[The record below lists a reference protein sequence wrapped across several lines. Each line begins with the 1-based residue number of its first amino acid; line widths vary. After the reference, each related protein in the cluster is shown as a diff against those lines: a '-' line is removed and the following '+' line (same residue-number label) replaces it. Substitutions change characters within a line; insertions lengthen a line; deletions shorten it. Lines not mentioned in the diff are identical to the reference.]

1 MAKKKLKVLQTMTW
15 LAPGG
20 GVDKHVFLTV
30 TGLQDEFEF
39 HLAVGKEIHHNEF
52 EQLDGFQ
59 IHVCPHLERSLKPW
73 KDFRSLIYF
82 YRLIRREKFDIVH
95 TNETKASLI
104 SRVAAWLARCP
115 VVVYTLHG
123 VVFNDPMSKLRRK
136 IYIGLERMTLW
147 TNDFMIPVGEN
158 ALSIYHENNLG
169 KNLPTQVIHSGI
181 DTELFVRLQPDTET
195 RNKARRA
202 LGFAD
207 SDLVLINV
215 GRFSFAK
222 AQRYTIEA
230 FAGVKREFPNA
241 KLLLVGDGE
250 MMEAC
255 KEQVNA
261 LGLAG
266 DVVFY
271 GFCEEVAK
279 VFYLA
284 DVNVLT
290 SLREGLPRVVVE
302 ASLCKIPTVGFEVE
316 GIREAIPKAWHEYI
330 VPQTDVAALTVC
342 MQKILA
348 DAVVREAYAKD
359 AFALAYA
366 GWDYKAVNAA
376 VADVYRM
383 LAKKK
388 GLI

>member
-20 GVDKHVFLTV
+20 GVDKHVILTV
-30 TGLQDEFEF
+30 TGLQEEFEF
-39 HLAVGKEIHHNEF
+39 HLAVGREIHHNEF
-52 EQLDGFQ
+52 EHIEGFQ

-115 VVVYTLHG
+115 IIIYTLHG

-136 IYIGLERMTLW
+136 LYIGLERMTLW

-158 ALSIYHENNLG
+158 ALEIYHENKLG
-169 KNLPTQVIHSGI
+169 RNLPTEVIHSGI
-181 DTELFVRLQPDTET
+181 DTALFLRLQPTVEE
-195 RNKARRA
+195 RSKARAA
-202 LGFAD
+202 LGFQD

-222 AQRYTIEA
+222 AQRYTIDA
-230 FAGVKREFPNA
+230 FAGVKKKIPNA

-250 MMEAC
+250 MMDAC

-261 LGLAG
+261 LGLAK

-271 GFCEEVAK
+271 GFCEEVAN

-302 ASLCKIPTVGFEVE
+302 ASLCKVPTVGFEVE
-316 GIREAIPKAWHEYI
+316 GIREAIPNTWHKYI
-330 VPQTDVAALTVC
+330 VPQTDVEGLTLC
-342 MQKILA
+342 MEQILA
-348 DAVVREAYAKD
+348 DKTVREAYAAD
-359 AFALAYA
+359 AFKLACA

-376 VADVYRM
+376 VANVYRR
-383 LAKKK
+383 LAGEK
-388 GLI
+388 GL